1 MSWRTTW
8 SIAYISI
15 RFKPTKQTRNFCA
28 EWYVF
33 GCFRHQWRWHVW
45 YVRQWFW
52 GWWEDTPKR
61 PERFWCKFKFTTGSE
76 WNIRFNKAVWQSK
89 IQFGRWKVSV
99 QSQCLCIFNWKISSI
114 FSFRTP
120 LTSDNNASELRHRN
134 RAARQ
139 EAMQDKIRE
148 IKRKQKETESKK
160 ISLPKKRRSLILS
173 IVSGVLILSV
183 VAYFY
188 VKPWASIFQSLSIIS
203 GLAN

>member
-1 MSWRTTW
+1 M
-8 SIAYISI
+8 
-15 RFKPTKQTRNFCA
+15 
-28 EWYVF
+28 
-33 GCFRHQWRWHVW
+33 
-45 YVRQWFW
+45 
-52 GWWEDTPKR
+52 
-61 PERFWCKFKFTTGSE
+61 
-76 WNIRFNKAVWQSK
+76 
-89 IQFGRWKVSV
+89 SV

-188 VKPWASIFQSLSIIS
+188 VKP
-203 GLAN
+203 